1 MQTKWAELFC
11 PLREVT
17 PLLLLFFLSSSPPS
31 RSDRPCRFL
40 PRQSACLLLMGAQ
53 SFCLLQ
59 SRVPADTQLTTAPS
73 ALLMLLLPPLLF
85 YSFWVTSLE
94 PPAQYA
100 QKRKRNAQEQTHSHT
115 LKYTGGTAK
124 YD

>member
-17 PLLLLFFLSSSPPS
+17 LLLLLFFLSSIPPS

-53 SFCLLQ
+53 SCCLLQ

-73 ALLMLLLPPLLF
+73 ALLMLLPPLLF

-115 LKYTGGTAK
+115 QKYTGGTAK

>member
-11 PLREVT
+11 PFA
-17 PLLLLFFLSSSPPS
+17 PFFLSSSPPS

-94 PPAQYA
+94 PPAQYV

>member
-17 PLLLLFFLSSSPPS
+17 PLLLLFFSHPS
-31 RSDRPCRFL
+31 LL
-40 PRQSACLLLMGAQ
+40 PAPTDPVAFFPVSLLLMGAQ

-100 QKRKRNAQEQTHSHT
+100 QKRKRNAQEQTHSHM